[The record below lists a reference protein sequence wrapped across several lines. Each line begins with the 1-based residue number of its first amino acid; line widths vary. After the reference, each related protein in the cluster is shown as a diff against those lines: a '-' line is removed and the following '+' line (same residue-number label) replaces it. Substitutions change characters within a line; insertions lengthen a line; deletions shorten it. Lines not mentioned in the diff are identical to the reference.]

1 MNLLID
7 IWVATFLIGFA
18 NGFYICV
25 HGISIWDRHLS
36 KLPDPGKESAS
47 PFDRFARMHR
57 YSFLYLFEIKKRTA
71 SVYLKVWLYLTSLT
85 LSVYWISLVFAIYYK
100 QINYE

>member
-18 NGFYICV
+18 NGLYICV

-36 KLPDPGKESAS
+36 KLPDPAKESAS
-47 PFDRFARMHR
+47 PFDRFARMHQYDFFIFIR
-57 YSFLYLFEIKKRTA
+57 DKKKN
-71 SVYLKVWLYLTSLT
+71 S
-85 LSVYWISLVFAIYYK
+85 
-100 QINYE
+100 